1 MPGEYIILSGGVGG
15 AKLVAGMQQVLA
27 ADAFSVIANTGDDF
41 NHLGLPI
48 SPDIDTL
55 MYTLA
60 GIANTTTGWGQENES
75 WNFMAALEKLDG
87 DTWFRL
93 GDKDLATH
101 IKRRELLAAGL
112 TLTAATQS
120 LCEQLGVDI
129 RILPMSD
136 DPIRTE
142 LETSAGTL
150 SFQDY
155 FVRRKAEPLTQAI
168 HYSGNTAAQ
177 TSSEIAAA
185 LSAPTLRGIIIG
197 PSNPWLSIGPI
208 LSINALKPMI
218 SARNIPVVAISP
230 IVGGAAIKGPAAK
243 IMGELGI
250 DVSAQGIASHYSEI
264 IDGLI
269 IDSCDTELQTAIAA
283 HGITVGVTQTVMR
296 DAKDK
301 AALARYTI
309 EFLDTLSD

>member
-27 ADAFSVIANTGDDF
+27 ADAFSVVANTGDDF

-60 GIANTTTGWGQENES
+60 GIANTTTGWGQKNES

-112 TLTAATQS
+112 TLTAATQC

-136 DPIRTE
+136 DPVRTK

-177 TSSEIAAA
+177 PSAEIAAA

-197 PSNPWLSIGPI
+197 PSNPWLSIDPI

-243 IMGELGI
+243 IMSELGI
-250 DVSAQGIASHYSEI
+250 DVSARGIASHYSEI

-269 IDSCDTELQTAIAA
+269 IDNCDTELQEAIAA
-283 HGITVGVTQTVMR
+283 NGIEVGVTQTVMR
-296 DAKDK
+296 DTADK

>member
-41 NHLGLPI
+41 DHLGLPI

-177 TSSEIAAA
+177 PSSEITAA

-230 IVGGAAIKGPAAK
+230 IVGGAAIKGPTAK
-243 IMGELGI
+243 IMSELGI

-269 IDSCDTELQTAIAA
+269 IDNCDTELQTAIVAN
-283 HGITVGVTQTVMR
+283 GIAVGVTQTVMR
-296 DAKDK
+296 DATDK
-301 AALARYTI
+301 ATLARYTI